1 MTINDRVYG
10 ELEINEPIVVE
21 LINTPVMQRLKEIDM
36 SGYFE
41 PYFPGTAHNRF
52 EHSVGV
58 YWLLYKYGAPLE
70 EQIAGLLHDVS
81 HTAFSHCSDYMFS
94 AERGKTQTY
103 QDDTLEEYI
112 LKTDIPN
119 ILRKYG
125 MNLNYILD
133 DSHFPLKE
141 TKSPDLCAD
150 RLDYSLRGLIAFRLA
165 EPEKIKKILAELK
178 VDNNRWFFETP
189 ETAKEYAELFKYL
202 NDTRYSG
209 IESAMMLSSVG
220 KYLKYALE
228 KKYIEE
234 NDLYK
239 TDKEVL
245 NKIGQF
251 FNGDPELQKLFDRM
265 SHKVNAVD
273 NPSNYDY
280 EVYCKS
286 RMIDP
291 LCQTEKGIICL
302 SDWYPEWK
310 QIVEKNSKPKKY
322 FLKWDK

>member
-1 MTINDRVYG
+1 MTIKDRVYG
-10 ELEINEPIVVE
+10 ELEINEPSVVE
-21 LINTPVMQRLKEIDM
+21 LINTPVMQRLKNVDV

-81 HTAFSHCSDYMFS
+81 HTVFSHCSDYMFS
-94 AERGKTQTY
+94 AEHGKTQTY
-103 QDDTLEEYI
+103 QDDTLEEFI
-112 LKTDIPN
+112 LKTEIPA
-119 ILRKYG
+119 ILEKYG
-125 MNLNYILD
+125 MDLNYILD

-141 TKSPDLCAD
+141 TKSPDICAD

-220 KYLKYALE
+220 KYLRYVLE

-239 TDKEVL
+239 TDKDVL
-245 NKIGQF
+245 NKVSKF
-251 FNGDPELQKLFDRM
+251 LEEDAELQKLFDRM
-265 SHKVNAVD
+265 THKVNAIN
-273 NPSNYDY
+273 NPENYDY

-286 RMIDP
+286 RMIAP
-291 LCQTEKGIICL
+291 LCKTEKGIVRL
-302 SDWYPEWK
+302 SDWYPEWN
-310 QIVEKNSKPKKY
+310 QIVEENSKPKRY